1 MFNEH
6 AILNELNPLLRE
18 KVINYNC
25 RSLVKVRFHWSSAF
39 SCLWFVH
46 QWKLWKVCW
55 FFECC
60 WHWFRF
66 GSHCKAEVWSLFAGW
81 WDYPRGISRKSHV
94 LYQLGNSSSY
104 DEKRNETKI
113 SIRYNQFS
121 THFWT
126 QNWSHLNFK
135 LWKFAISEGEHFGE
149 ICLFVSNLKR
159 TASIIATTNV
169 SVYILRNESN

>member
-66 GSHCKAEVWSLFAGW
+66 RSDCKAQVWSLFASW
-81 WDYPRGISRKSHV
+81 WDYPWRISRKPHV
-94 LYQLGNSSSY
+94 LYQLWNSSSY
-104 DEKRNETKI
+104 DEKWNETKI
-113 SIRYNQFS
+113 SIRYPQSSIQMSFLAMCHGN
-121 THFWT
+121 TPTYDLKIRHFRGRAFW
-126 QNWSHLNFK
+126 W
-135 LWKFAISEGEHFGE
+135 
-149 ICLFVSNLKR
+149 NLSFR
-159 TASIIATTNV
+159 Q
-169 SVYILRNESN
+169 